1 MKITGMEVLQADAG
15 WRIFSFLKITTNDG
29 LVGWSEFNESFGSAG
44 LADVIRAL
52 SPLAIGQDPIASEA
66 LVARLHVFTRQSRG
80 GLNQQ
85 AIAAIENAVLD
96 IRGKALGVPVYTLFG
111 GPVRQRIPVYWSHCG
126 SYRVR
131 HAELMGVKE
140 PRSYDE
146 LAQFM
151 HDEVLGGGFG
161 YLKTNVLPSN
171 GGRLETFSPSFG
183 RSNGHP
189 ELNWDNRLLSN
200 ITEQLG
206 TIRDAVGPDM
216 GVMLDIN
223 FHFKTEGF
231 RQVAAAVAPFN
242 LTWLEVDT
250 HDAASLALIRDAAPC
265 PLASGE
271 TLCQRREFKPY
282 FEQYTMDTAI
292 IDVIWNGLG
301 ESLKIASMADVYEVN
316 VAPHNFYGHL
326 SSVISAHFSAIVP
339 NFRIME
345 TDIDSVPWR
354 DEFVTDVPAIENGE
368 MLLPT
373 KPGWG
378 IDINEKAVRA
388 HPPQH

>member
-1 MKITGMEVLQADAG
+1 MKITGIEVLQADAS

-44 LADVIRAL
+44 LSDVISAL
-52 SPLAIGQDPIASEA
+52 SSLVIGQDPIASEA

-80 GLNQQ
+80 GLNHQ
-85 AIAAIENAVLD
+85 AIAAIENALLD

-111 GPVRQRIPVYWSHCG
+111 GPVRQRLPLYWSHCG

-140 PRSYDE
+140 PHNYDE

-151 HDEVLGGGFG
+151 HDEVLGAGFR
-161 YLKTNVLPSN
+161 YLKTNVLPAN
-171 GGRLETFSPSFG
+171 GGRLENFSPSFG
-183 RSNGHP
+183 RSTGHP
-189 ELNWDNRLLSN
+189 ELNWDNSLLSN

-216 GVMLDIN
+216 GVMLDVN

-231 RQVAAAVAPFN
+231 RQVASAVAPFN

-250 HDAASLALIRDAAPC
+250 HDAASLGLIRDAAQC
-265 PLASGE
+265 PIASGE
-271 TLCQRREFKPY
+271 TLCQRREFKAY
-282 FEQYTMDTAI
+282 FEHYTMDTAI

-301 ESLKIASMADVYEVN
+301 ESLKIAAMADVYEVN

-326 SSVISAHFSAIVP
+326 SSVISAHFSAVVP

-345 TDIDSVPWR
+345 IDIDSVPWR
-354 DEFVTDVPAIENGE
+354 DEFVTSIPVIENGE

-373 KPGWG
+373 GPGWG
-378 IDINEKAVRA
+378 VDINEKAVRA
-388 HPPQH
+388 RPPQH

>member
-1 MKITGMEVLQADAG
+1 MKITGIEVLQADAS

-44 LADVIRAL
+44 LSDGISAL
-52 SPLAIGQDPIASEA
+52 SSLVIGQDPIASEA

-80 GLNQQ
+80 GLNHQ
-85 AIAAIENAVLD
+85 AIAAIENALLD

-111 GPVRQRIPVYWSHCG
+111 GPVRQRLPVYWSHCG

-140 PRSYDE
+140 PHNYDE

-151 HDEVLGGGFG
+151 HDEVLGAGFR
-161 YLKTNVLPSN
+161 YLKTNVLPAN
-171 GGRLETFSPSFG
+171 GGRLENFSPSFG
-183 RSNGHP
+183 RSTGHP
-189 ELNWDNRLLSN
+189 ELNWDNSLLSN

-216 GVMLDIN
+216 GVMLDVN

-250 HDAASLALIRDAAPC
+250 HDAASLGLIRNARSLPARLFANAVNSRLISSITPWI
-265 PLASGE
+265 PLSL
-271 TLCQRREFKPY
+271 TLFG
-282 FEQYTMDTAI
+282 TD
-292 IDVIWNGLG
+292 
-301 ESLKIASMADVYEVN
+301 
-316 VAPHNFYGHL
+316 
-326 SSVISAHFSAIVP
+326 SANP
-339 NFRIME
+339 
-345 TDIDSVPWR
+345 
-354 DEFVTDVPAIENGE
+354 
-368 MLLPT
+368 
-373 KPGWG
+373 
-378 IDINEKAVRA
+378 
-388 HPPQH
+388 